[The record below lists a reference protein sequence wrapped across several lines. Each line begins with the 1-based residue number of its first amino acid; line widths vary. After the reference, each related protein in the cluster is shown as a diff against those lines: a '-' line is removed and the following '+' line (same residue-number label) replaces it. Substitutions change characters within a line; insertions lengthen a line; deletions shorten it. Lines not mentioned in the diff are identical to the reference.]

1 MGHGEVHGQGSEAAV
16 AGQPEGRVFV
26 EDLPVQ
32 VHADVSLHVLGA
44 IVQHLERIK

>member
-16 AGQPEGRVFV
+16 AGQPEGRMLV

-32 VHADVSLHVLGA
+32 VDADVRLHVLRA
-44 IVQHLERIK
+44 IV